1 MKKLLLEESRQLGL
15 LVKYWLVKLQGKDGW
30 PKGTPKR
37 GYWLQVQQL
46 VGRLALFREEVE
58 L

>member
-1 MKKLLLEESRQLGL
+1 MKKLLLEESRPFGL
-15 LVKYWLVKLQGKDGW
+15 LVKYWLVMLQVKDGW
-30 PKGTPKR
+30 LKGTPKR

-46 VGRLALFREEVE
+46 VCRLALFREEVE